1 MARIEF
7 NRIKINLITLL
18 IYINN
23 VYKVESASASTS
35 ISALHVLRQSSVYT
49 YTLYAV
55 NVKWNTKN
63 HTSSDVQINTI

>member
-18 IYINN
+18 IYNN
-23 VYKVESASASTS
+23 VYKVDTQRVHRHQYQYQHLTHTS
-35 ISALHVLRQSSVYT
+35 RAARTH
-49 YTLYAV
+49 AV

>member
-23 VYKVESASASTS
+23 VYKVDTKRVHRHQHQYQH
-35 ISALHVLRQSSVYT
+35 LT
-49 YTLYAV
+49 YTSRAACTQAV